1 MKHASKKLITLLSA
15 ISLSGCATMSM
26 NAESSGASSHM
37 LASGSSGAQISKLPH
52 TDLGSLRQFSQNAND
67 RIRVAFPK
75 AADAKITLW
84 AIDLENLVDGTFTQT
99 FGDKISP
106 SPTVKLYNIF
116 KNTGVSLVDHLHVPV
131 CKGASSGNGQYWVLR
146 TYVSDLDE
154 TVSRK
159 VKGFYPNGESG
170 DFQAEIDRGTRS
182 MTDTFKLSA
191 KLTECR
197 SGRVI
202 YSAENEFSKTSSS
215 KDKSVYLFGKYLG
228 LFYRSTEYE
237 DPGLNRT
244 KDLALDV
251 FLSSIAMEM
260 GGVSQVTPTASDM
273 KSEGH
278 T

>member
-1 MKHASKKLITLLSA
+1 MKQSISKTLIALSA
-15 ISLSGCATMSM
+15 LTFSGCSTMSI
-26 NAESSGASSHM
+26 NPENSGASSHM
-37 LASGSSGAQISKLPH
+37 ISPGSASQISTLPH
-52 TDLGSLRQFSQNAND
+52 MDLGALHKRSRDANAK
-67 RIRVAFPK
+67 IKTVFPK
-75 AADAKITLW
+75 GQEAKITLW
-84 AIDLENLVDGTFTQT
+84 AVDLENLVDGTFTQT
-99 FGDKISP
+99 FGDKVSP
-106 SPTVKLYNIF
+106 APAVKLYNIF
-116 KNTGVSLVDHLHVPV
+116 KDTGVTLVDHLHVPL
-131 CKGASSGNGQYWVLR
+131 CKGASSEGGQYWVLR

-154 TVSRK
+154 TVNRK

-197 SGRVI
+197 SGRI
-202 YSAENEFSKTSSS
+202 IHSAESEFSKTSSG
-215 KDKSVYLFGKYLG
+215 KDNSVYLFGKYLG

-251 FLSSIAMEM
+251 FLTDIATEM
-260 GGVSQVTPTASDM
+260 VGVPKVKPT
-273 KSEGH
+273 